1 MRGLTIQS
9 VHFSFGRN
17 IETELGRDDHLV
29 PKRRERFADKLFV
42 RISAIHFSGIEECH
56 ALIDGGADERNALAF
71 LYARPIPMAQ
81 PHASNTDANDLQTA
95 LPYLPFS
102 TSHFLLF

>member
-1 MRGLTIQS
+1 MSGLAIQS

-71 LYARPIPMAQ
+71 LDGRTISMAQ
-81 PHASNTDANDLQTA
+81 PHTAKTKGRDLQCHCRSEI
-95 LPYLPFS
+95 PVKSPV
-102 TSHFLLF
+102 